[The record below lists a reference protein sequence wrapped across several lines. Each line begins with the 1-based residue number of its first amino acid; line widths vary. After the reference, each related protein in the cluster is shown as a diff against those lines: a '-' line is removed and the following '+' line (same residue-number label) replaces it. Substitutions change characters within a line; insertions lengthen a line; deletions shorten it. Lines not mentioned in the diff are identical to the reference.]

1 MKAVCPHLRRHRG
14 FAAASAL
21 FAIGLFVLLGFVAT
35 STSRTNAKAKMFHET
50 KESMVAQN
58 DFILN
63 TLLLCRAVYP
73 AGNTI
78 TPADPSVSHP
88 QYPPTGDGTV
98 ANLSC
103 PGQAPNVIW
112 SSDSRALAPR
122 TLPGFTPWSYINNP
136 AVRISITTT
145 TPGSEYYRDLLDAV
159 VRKVGPTQA
168 VRVGDTLTITL
179 VN

>member
-50 KESMVAQN
+50 KEAMAAQY
-58 DFILN
+58 DLILN
-63 TLLLCRAVYP
+63 MLLLCRVIYP
-73 AGNTI
+73 AGN
-78 TPADPSVSHP
+78 PVALSDPLVNS
-88 QYPPTGDGTV
+88 QYPPAMAGTMV
-98 ANLSC
+98 ADLSC
-103 PGQAPNVIW
+103 PGQAPNLIW

-122 TLPGFTPWSYINNP
+122 TLPGFTAWSYANNP
-136 AVRISITTT
+136 TVSISITTT

-159 VRKVGPTQA
+159 IRKVGPTQA